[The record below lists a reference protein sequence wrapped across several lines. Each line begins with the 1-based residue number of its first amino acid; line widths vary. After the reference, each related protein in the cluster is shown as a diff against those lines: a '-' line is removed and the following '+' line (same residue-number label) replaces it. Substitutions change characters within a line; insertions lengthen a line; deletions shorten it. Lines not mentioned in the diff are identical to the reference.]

1 MNIQVIYE
9 ETELIIY
16 TDASDSDL
24 PTLYNREPVGDTFG
38 MQSMCSG
45 GWYSWAEQSP
55 KKESTLFLPKGDKW
69 MRSHRSPANSV

>member
-55 KKESTLFLPKGDKW
+55 K
-69 MRSHRSPANSV
+69 